1 MDEKIPGMRFM
12 AKTEEKKENNAE
24 ASEKRSN
31 GEEMLSLEMLKS
43 LKKPIFGLSILIGII
58 GIFVTLVIAFVA
70 NGVIEE
76 GEKVVVL
83 QLNAALG
90 TIDSIEN
97 TFASISDA
105 SEGINTTVSDTK
117 AAMASLKEGI
127 GTTGS
132 SLKSF
137 GGVLK
142 TISLGVVGLS
152 SYGTQ
157 ISDAGDA
164 LTEAATEMETVEA
177 DLEETKKSA
186 EDIKLQI
193 NDIKNS
199 IKEQGNVLGK
209 SKSDII
215 SIFEGLKMANILFAI
230 MLLMMFSVLILNAIG
245 GIL

>member
-1 MDEKIPGMRFM
+1 M
-12 AKTEEKKENNAE
+12 AKNEEKKENDAE
-24 ASEKRSN
+24 TIEKRSS
-31 GEEMLSLEMLKS
+31 GEELISVEMLKS

-58 GIFVTLVIAFVA
+58 GIFVTMVIALVA

-83 QLNAALG
+83 QLDAALG
-90 TIDSIEN
+90 TIDSVED
-97 TFASISDA
+97 TFSSISDA

-117 AAMASLKEGI
+117 AAMTALKEGI
-127 GTTGS
+127 GTTGT

-157 ISDAGDA
+157 ISDAGDE
-164 LTEAATEMETVEA
+164 LTEAAAEMENIEK
-177 DLEETKKSA
+177 DLEETKKST
-186 EDIKLQI
+186 ENIKLQI

-199 IKEQGNVLGK
+199 IKEQGKVLGK